1 MSCIKQG
8 EQMEYIKKKEM
19 PTILRKK
26 NKIRQRTGFCEQN
39 AMNPIKYLLVFTLL
53 VVYLMITQNAYAA
66 DLFTVPDTDKSKL
79 WFLDVLFPENLAQSP
94 LASTMTILNS
104 AVLLV
109 GGILAAYTLIAGTMS
124 TAHDGEMLGKKWSSM
139 WLPVRTALGT
149 AMILPA
155 AGGFCAAQ
163 VMVLW
168 LINQGVGLA
177 DTVWNTYA
185 ANPSDGAVI
194 TTSASYQEL
203 DRIAKTAFINNVCM
217 LKAGQLWKKSHES
230 ALFPGVMPVFEM
242 TPEKGKY
249 LYRYNY
255 GANNAGN
262 EMNKNLL
269 VSKSACG
276 SITLTDPEAK
286 AAYDE
291 QAKVQAQ
298 AAISSGGMYMGYIP
312 EDIKTNISGVV
323 EAHNSAF
330 IALNN
335 SMMMLAE
342 KYVADNNIDIQADI
356 NTATAT
362 YVSVIDTA
370 VRTAFSTGNQWDDF
384 KDNVQKDGWFM
395 AGAWSMKLIRIQD
408 AINGAAHNLPVA
420 GQQSMEYG
428 DIFNSLNAVMAKV
441 SQDMAGSTTASRY
454 ANGIDAQNRTEANT
468 SGKGGQGSKT
478 DDAGKIVS
486 SLKKEA
492 DKSISGAMAGFLSS
506 SVINGRKQGKIV
518 AFSTDTTAANLQ
530 AINPLLAVKGLGDTL
545 SATGWTLLG
554 SSAVVGAGLGMW
566 TSFTSDWLSGAFGAM
581 GIVMPLVI
589 PLWIAGDTLAVV
601 IPMLPYVMWF
611 GVCVGWMILCLEAM
625 IAAPL
630 WVITH
635 LHPDG
640 DGVVGRGG
648 AGYGLVLSLTMRP
661 ALMVTGLI
669 AAYTMLPILGGV
681 VNETF
686 SGAFG
691 MMSANAGIGIIES
704 LALIAVYI
712 ALMFTVV
719 KKSLSL
725 IHVIPDEI
733 MKWLG
738 VHSGQNMAG
747 YAQSASKGV
756 EGAMFAKTVLDQVSH
771 ASNALGNQIRNGQ
784 LNKDREQQRE
794 LQQQQ
799 QIQQGKAQASRRAND
814 TGSTFR
820 THMSNAGPLDQ
831 QDEYQSLESANS
843 AYNAAEAADAVGDS
857 VGAAGYMDVAQ
868 KAANR
873 AVSFG
878 EHNRPLLPL
887 SLQSK
892 ASPIESFKAPGN
904 KGGGDDKDSST
915 SGSSIE

>member
-1 MSCIKQG
+1 MKIKM
-8 EQMEYIKKKEM
+8 EQCSLDIM
-19 PTILRKK
+19 
-26 NKIRQRTGFCEQN
+26 RTGYIAAAILFMC
-39 AMNPIKYLLVFTLL
+39 LL
-53 VVYLMITQNAYAA
+53 ITQNAYAA

-104 AVLLV
+104 AILLV

-242 TPEKGKY
+242 TSEKGKY

-286 AAYDE
+286 ASYDE
-291 QAKVQAQ
+291 QVQAHAQ
-298 AAISSGGMYMGYIP
+298 ATIASGGMYMSYMQQ
-312 EDIKTNISGVV
+312 EIKTNISAVV
-323 EAHNSAF
+323 EAHNTAF

-335 SMMMLAE
+335 NMMTLAE
-342 KYVADNNIDIQADI
+342 KYVADNNIDIQSDI
-356 NTATAT
+356 NSATAT

-428 DIFNSLNAVMAKV
+428 EIFNSLNAVMAKV
-441 SQDMAGSTTASRY
+441 SHDMARSTTASRY

-468 SGKGGQGSKT
+468 AGKGGQGSKT
-478 DDAGKIVS
+478 DDASKIIT
-486 SLKKEA
+486 SLKSEA

-506 SVINGRKQGKIV
+506 SVINGRKQGKLV

-545 SATGWTLLG
+545 STAGWSLLG
-554 SSAVVGAGLGMW
+554 GSAVVGAGLGIW
-566 TSFTSDWLSGAFGAM
+566 TSFTANWLSGAFGAI
-581 GIVMPLVI
+581 GVVMPLVI
-589 PLWIAGDTLAVV
+589 PLWVAGATLAVV

-625 IAAPL
+625 VAAPL

-681 VNETF
+681 INETF

-691 MMSANAGIGIIES
+691 MMSANAGISIIES

-738 VHSGQNMAG
+738 VHSGQSMSG

-756 EGAMFAKTVLDQVSH
+756 ESAVLAKTVLDQLSH
-771 ASNALGNQIRNGQ
+771 SSNALGNQIRNGQ
-784 LNKDREQQRE
+784 MNKDREQQRE

-799 QIQQGKAQASRRAND
+799 QVQQGKAQASSRASD
-814 TGSTFR
+814 TGSAFR

-843 AYNAAEAADAVGDS
+843 AYSAAEAADAVGDTA
-857 VGAAGYMDVAQ
+857 GAAGYMDVAQ

-878 EHNRPLLPL
+878 EHNRPLLPVN
-887 SLQSK
+887 LQGK
-892 ASPIESFKAPGN
+892 ASPIESFKTPG
-904 KGGGDDKDSST
+904 KGDRGGSSGGDSSPKE
-915 SGSSIE
+915 GNEGM

>member
-1 MSCIKQG
+1 
-8 EQMEYIKKKEM
+8 M

>member
-1 MSCIKQG
+1 MVRCIKKG
-8 EQMEYIKKKEM
+8 EKMKIKMEQCSLNIM
-19 PTILRKK
+19 
-26 NKIRQRTGFCEQN
+26 RTGYIAAAILFMC
-39 AMNPIKYLLVFTLL
+39 LL
-53 VVYLMITQNAYAA
+53 ITQNAYAA

-104 AVLLV
+104 AILLV

-242 TPEKGKY
+242 TSEKGKY

-276 SITLTDPEAK
+276 SITLIDPEAK
-286 AAYDE
+286 ASYDE
-291 QAKVQAQ
+291 QVQAHAQ
-298 AAISSGGMYMGYIP
+298 ATIASGGMYMSYMP
-312 EDIKTNISGVV
+312 QEIKTNISAVV
-323 EAHNSAF
+323 EAHNTAF

-335 SMMMLAE
+335 NMMTLAE
-342 KYVADNNIDIQADI
+342 KYVADNNIDIQSDI
-356 NTATAT
+356 NSATAT

-441 SQDMAGSTTASRY
+441 SHDMARSTTASRY

-468 SGKGGQGSKT
+468 AGKGGQGSKT
-478 DDAGKIVS
+478 DDASKIIT
-486 SLKKEA
+486 SLKSEA

-506 SVINGRKQGKIV
+506 SVINGRKQGKLV

-545 SATGWTLLG
+545 STAGWSLLG
-554 SSAVVGAGLGMW
+554 GSAVVGAGLGIW
-566 TSFTSDWLSGAFGAM
+566 TSFTANWLSGAFGAI
-581 GIVMPLVI
+581 GVVMPLVI
-589 PLWIAGDTLAVV
+589 PLWVAGATLAVV

-625 IAAPL
+625 VAAPL

-681 VNETF
+681 INETF

-691 MMSANAGIGIIES
+691 MMSANAGISIIES

-738 VHSGQNMAG
+738 VHSGQSMSG

-756 EGAMFAKTVLDQVSH
+756 ESAVLAKTVLDQLSH
-771 ASNALGNQIRNGQ
+771 SSNALGNQIRNGQ
-784 LNKDREQQRE
+784 MNKDREQQRE

-799 QIQQGKAQASRRAND
+799 QVQQGKAQASGRATK
-814 TGSTFR
+814 TGSAFR

-843 AYNAAEAADAVGDS
+843 AYSAAEAADAVGDTA
-857 VGAAGYMDVAQ
+857 GAAG
-868 KAANR
+868 
-873 AVSFG
+873 
-878 EHNRPLLPL
+878 
-887 SLQSK
+887 
-892 ASPIESFKAPGN
+892 
-904 KGGGDDKDSST
+904 
-915 SGSSIE
+915 

>member
-1 MSCIKQG
+1 M
-8 EQMEYIKKKEM
+8 EQCSLNIM
-19 PTILRKK
+19 
-26 NKIRQRTGFCEQN
+26 RTGYIAVAILFMC
-39 AMNPIKYLLVFTLL
+39 LL
-53 VVYLMITQNAYAA
+53 ITQNAYAA

-242 TPEKGKY
+242 TSEKGKY

-255 GANNAGN
+255 GANNVGN

-286 AAYDE
+286 ASYDE
-291 QAKVQAQ
+291 QVQAHAQ
-298 AAISSGGMYMGYIP
+298 ATIASGGMYMSYMP
-312 EDIKTNISGVV
+312 QEIKTNISAVV
-323 EAHNSAF
+323 EAHNTAF

-335 SMMMLAE
+335 NMMTLAE
-342 KYVADNNIDIQADI
+342 KYVADNNIDIQSDI
-356 NTATAT
+356 NSATAT

-441 SQDMAGSTTASRY
+441 SHDMARSTTASRY

-468 SGKGGQGSKT
+468 AGKGGQGSKT
-478 DDAGKIVS
+478 DDASKIIT
-486 SLKKEA
+486 SLKSEA

-506 SVINGRKQGKIV
+506 SVINGRKQGKLV

-545 SATGWTLLG
+545 STAGWSLLG
-554 SSAVVGAGLGMW
+554 GSAVVGAGLGIW
-566 TSFTSDWLSGAFGAM
+566 TSFTANWLSGAFGAI
-581 GIVMPLVI
+581 GVVMPLVI
-589 PLWIAGDTLAVV
+589 PLWVAGATLAVV

-625 IAAPL
+625 VAAPL

-681 VNETF
+681 INETF

-691 MMSANAGIGIIES
+691 MMSANAGISIIES

-738 VHSGQNMAG
+738 VHSGQSMSG

-756 EGAMFAKTVLDQVSH
+756 ESAVLAKTVLDQLSH
-771 ASNALGNQIRNGQ
+771 SSNALGNQIRNGQ
-784 LNKDREQQRE
+784 MNKDREQQRE

-799 QIQQGKAQASRRAND
+799 QVQQGKAQASSRSSD
-814 TGSTFR
+814 TGSAFR

-843 AYNAAEAADAVGDS
+843 AYSAAEAADAVGDTA
-857 VGAAGYMDVAQ
+857 GAAGYMDVAQ
-868 KAANR
+868 KAAKEGANKQVISSQ
-873 AVSFG
+873 AD
-878 EHNRPLLPL
+878 
-887 SLQSK
+887 SLIKISRIWADFFPANTSNQ
-892 ASPIESFKAPGN
+892 PI
-904 KGGGDDKDSST
+904 
-915 SGSSIE
+915 

>member
-1 MSCIKQG
+1 MKIKM
-8 EQMEYIKKKEM
+8 EQCSLN
-19 PTILRKK
+19 ILR
-26 NKIRQRTGFCEQN
+26 TGYIAAAILFMC
-39 AMNPIKYLLVFTLL
+39 LL
-53 VVYLMITQNAYAA
+53 ITQNAYAA

-242 TPEKGKY
+242 TSEKGKY

-286 AAYDE
+286 ASYDE
-291 QAKVQAQ
+291 QSQAQAQ
-298 AAISSGGMYMGYIP
+298 AAIASGGMYMSYMP
-312 EDIKTNISGVV
+312 QEIKTNISAVV
-323 EAHNSAF
+323 EAHNAAF

-335 SMMMLAE
+335 NMMILAE
-342 KYVADNNIDIQADI
+342 KYVADNNIDIQSDI
-356 NTATAT
+356 NSATAT

-441 SQDMAGSTTASRY
+441 SHDMARSTTASRY

-468 SGKGGQGSKT
+468 AGKGGQGSKT
-478 DDAGKIVS
+478 DDASKIIT
-486 SLKKEA
+486 SLKSEA

-506 SVINGRKQGKIV
+506 SVINGRKQGKLV

-545 SATGWTLLG
+545 STAGWSLLG
-554 SSAVVGAGLGMW
+554 GL
-566 TSFTSDWLSGAFGAM
+566 LL
-581 GIVMPLVI
+581 LVQV
-589 PLWIAGDTLAVV
+589 L
-601 IPMLPYVMWF
+601 
-611 GVCVGWMILCLEAM
+611 
-625 IAAPL
+625 
-630 WVITH
+630 
-635 LHPDG
+635 
-640 DGVVGRGG
+640 
-648 AGYGLVLSLTMRP
+648 GYGRRLLQTGCRVLLVQ
-661 ALMVTGLI
+661 
-669 AAYTMLPILGGV
+669 
-681 VNETF
+681 
-686 SGAFG
+686 
-691 MMSANAGIGIIES
+691 
-704 LALIAVYI
+704 LA
-712 ALMFTVV
+712 
-719 KKSLSL
+719 
-725 IHVIPDEI
+725 
-733 MKWLG
+733 WLC
-738 VHSGQNMAG
+738 HW
-747 YAQSASKGV
+747 
-756 EGAMFAKTVLDQVSH
+756 
-771 ASNALGNQIRNGQ
+771 
-784 LNKDREQQRE
+784 
-794 LQQQQ
+794 
-799 QIQQGKAQASRRAND
+799 
-814 TGSTFR
+814 
-820 THMSNAGPLDQ
+820 
-831 QDEYQSLESANS
+831 
-843 AYNAAEAADAVGDS
+843 
-857 VGAAGYMDVAQ
+857 
-868 KAANR
+868 
-873 AVSFG
+873 
-878 EHNRPLLPL
+878 
-887 SLQSK
+887 
-892 ASPIESFKAPGN
+892 
-904 KGGGDDKDSST
+904 
-915 SGSSIE
+915 

>member
-1 MSCIKQG
+1 
-8 EQMEYIKKKEM
+8 M
-19 PTILRKK
+19 PTILRKN

-39 AMNPIKYLLVFTLL
+39 TINPIKYLTIFTLL
-53 VVYLMITQNAYAA
+53 FFCLLITQNAYAA

-217 LKAGQLWKKSHES
+217 LKAGELWKKSHES

-242 TPEKGKY
+242 TSEKGKY

-255 GANNAGN
+255 GANNSGN

-291 QAKVQAQ
+291 QAKAQAQ
-298 AAISSGGMYMGYIP
+298 AAIASGGMYMSYMP
-312 EDIKTNISGVV
+312 QEIKTNISAVV
-323 EAHNSAF
+323 EAHNTAF

-335 SMMMLAE
+335 NMMTLAE
-342 KYVADNNIDIQADI
+342 KYVADNNIDIQSDI
-356 NTATAT
+356 NSATAT

-441 SQDMAGSTTASRY
+441 SHDMARSTTASRY

-468 SGKGGQGSKT
+468 TGKGGQGSKT
-478 DDAGKIVS
+478 DDASKIIT
-486 SLKKEA
+486 SLKSEA

-506 SVINGRKQGKIV
+506 SVINGRKQGKLV

-545 SATGWTLLG
+545 STAGWSLLG
-554 SSAVVGAGLGMW
+554 GSAVVGAGLGIW
-566 TSFTSDWLSGAFGAM
+566 TSFTANWLSGAFGAI
-581 GIVMPLVI
+581 GVVMPLVI
-589 PLWIAGDTLAVV
+589 PLWVAGATLAVV

-691 MMSANAGIGIIES
+691 MMSANAGISIIES

-725 IHVIPDEI
+725 IHIIPDEI

-738 VHSGQNMAG
+738 VHSGQSMAG

-756 EGAMFAKTVLDQVSH
+756 ESAVLAKTVLDQLSH
-771 ASNALGNQIRNGQ
+771 SSNALGNQIRNGQ
-784 LNKDREQQRE
+784 MNKDREKQRE

-799 QIQQGKAQASRRAND
+799 QVQQGKAQASNRAND

-843 AYNAAEAADAVGDS
+843 AYNAAEAADAVGDA

-887 SLQSK
+887 NLQSK
-892 ASPIESFKAPGN
+892 ASPIESFKVPG
-904 KGGGDDKDSST
+904 KSDGGGSSPRT
-915 SGSSIE
+915 ESSDE

>member
-1 MSCIKQG
+1 MMIN
-8 EQMEYIKKKEM
+8 IKKKEVS
-19 PTILRKK
+19 I
-26 NKIRQRTGFCEQN
+26 
-39 AMNPIKYLLVFTLL
+39 LLVILACLL
-53 VVYLMITQNAYAA
+53 LTQSAYAA
-66 DLFTVPDTDKSKL
+66 DLFTVPETDKSKL
-79 WFLDVLFPENLAQSP
+79 WFLDILFPDNLAESP

-168 LINQGVGLA
+168 MINQGVGLA

-185 ANPSDGAVI
+185 SNPSDGAVI

-217 LKAGQLWKKSHES
+217 LKAGELWKKS
-230 ALFPGVMPVFEM
+230 AAADPFPHVTPAFEM
-242 TPEKGKY
+242 TPEKGAY
-249 LYRYNY
+249 LYTYSY
-255 GANNAGN
+255 GASNAGN
-262 EMNKNLL
+262 DMNKNLL
-269 VSKSACG
+269 VSKAACG
-276 SITLTDPEAK
+276 SITLTDPKAK
-286 AAYDE
+286 ASYDE
-291 QAKVQAQ
+291 QAKAQ
-298 AAISSGGMYMGYIP
+298 ATIAAGGMYMAYMP
-312 EDIKTNISGVV
+312 QDIKTNISDVI
-323 EAHNSAF
+323 EAHNAAF
-330 IALNN
+330 IGLDN
-335 SMMMLAE
+335 SMKTLAE
-342 KYVADNNIDIQADI
+342 QYVADNNIDIQTGI
-356 NTATAT
+356 NSATAS
-362 YVSVIDTA
+362 YVSIIDTA
-370 VRTAFSTGNQWDDF
+370 VQTVFSTGDQWDDF
-384 KDNVQKDGWFM
+384 KENVQKDGWFM
-395 AGAWSMKLIRIQD
+395 AGAWSMKLIRVQD

-420 GQQSMEYG
+420 GQATMEYG
-428 DIFNSLNAVMAKV
+428 DIFDNSLNAIMAKV
-441 SQDMAGSTTASRY
+441 AQDMAKSTTASRY

-468 SGKGGQGSKT
+468 SGKSGVGPKT

-486 SLKKEA
+486 SLQSEA
-492 DKSISGAMAGFLSS
+492 NKSISGAMAGFLSS

-518 AFSTDTTAANLQ
+518 SFSTDTTAANLQ
-530 AINPLLAVKGLGDTL
+530 AINPLLAVKGLGDTI
-545 SATGWTLLG
+545 SAAGWTLLG
-554 SSAVVGAGLGMW
+554 SSAVVGAGLGAW
-566 TSFTSDWLSGAFGAM
+566 TSATASWVSGAFGAM

-625 IAAPL
+625 VAAPL

-661 ALMVTGLI
+661 ALMITGLI
-669 AAYTMLPILGGV
+669 AAYTMLPILGGI

-712 ALMFTVV
+712 AMMFTVV

-725 IHVIPDEI
+725 IHIIPDEI

-738 VHSGQNMAG
+738 VHGGQSMSG

-756 EGAMFAKTVLDQVSH
+756 EGAMFTKTVLDQVSH
-771 ASNALGNQIRNGQ
+771 TSNAMGNQIRNAQ
-784 LNKDREQQRE
+784 INKDREQQRE

-799 QIQQGKAQASRRAND
+799 QAQQGKALAANKAND
-814 TGSTFR
+814 TGSAFR

-843 AYNAAEAADAVGDS
+843 AYHAAEAADAIGDTA
-857 VGAAGYMDVAQ
+857 GAAGYMNVAQ

-878 EHNRPLLPL
+878 EHNRPLLPV
-887 SLQSK
+887 SLQAQ
-892 ASPIESFKAPGN
+892 ASPIESFKAPE
-904 KGGGDDKDSST
+904 KGSG
-915 SGSSIE
+915 SGSSGGSSSSKEGNDGM

>member
-1 MSCIKQG
+1 MRCIKKG
-8 EQMEYIKKKEM
+8 EKMKIKMEQCSLNIM
-19 PTILRKK
+19 
-26 NKIRQRTGFCEQN
+26 RTGYIAVAILFMC
-39 AMNPIKYLLVFTLL
+39 LL
-53 VVYLMITQNAYAA
+53 ITQNAYAA

-242 TPEKGKY
+242 TSEKGKY

-255 GANNAGN
+255 GANNVGN

-286 AAYDE
+286 ASYDE
-291 QAKVQAQ
+291 QVQAHAQ
-298 AAISSGGMYMGYIP
+298 ATIASGGMYMSYMP
-312 EDIKTNISGVV
+312 QEIKTNISAVV
-323 EAHNSAF
+323 EAHNTAF

-335 SMMMLAE
+335 NMMTLAE
-342 KYVADNNIDIQADI
+342 KYVADNNIDIQSDI
-356 NTATAT
+356 NSATAT

-441 SQDMAGSTTASRY
+441 SHDMARSTTASRY

-468 SGKGGQGSKT
+468 AGKGGQGSKT
-478 DDAGKIVS
+478 DDASKIIT
-486 SLKKEA
+486 SLKSEA

-506 SVINGRKQGKIV
+506 SVINGRKQGKLV

-545 SATGWTLLG
+545 STAGWSLLG
-554 SSAVVGAGLGMW
+554 GSAVVGAGLGIW
-566 TSFTSDWLSGAFGAM
+566 TSFTANWLSGAFGAI
-581 GIVMPLVI
+581 GVVMPLVI
-589 PLWIAGDTLAVV
+589 PLWVAGATLAVV
-601 IPMLPYVMWF
+601 IPMLPYVMW
-611 GVCVGWMILCLEAM
+611 
-625 IAAPL
+625 
-630 WVITH
+630 
-635 LHPDG
+635 
-640 DGVVGRGG
+640 
-648 AGYGLVLSLTMRP
+648 
-661 ALMVTGLI
+661 
-669 AAYTMLPILGGV
+669 
-681 VNETF
+681 
-686 SGAFG
+686 
-691 MMSANAGIGIIES
+691 
-704 LALIAVYI
+704 
-712 ALMFTVV
+712 
-719 KKSLSL
+719 
-725 IHVIPDEI
+725 
-733 MKWLG
+733 LG
-738 VHSGQNMAG
+738 VHSGQSMSG

-756 EGAMFAKTVLDQVSH
+756 ESAVLAKTVLDQLSH
-771 ASNALGNQIRNGQ
+771 SSNALGNQIRNGQ
-784 LNKDREQQRE
+784 MNKDREQQRE

-799 QIQQGKAQASRRAND
+799 QVQQGKAQASSRSSD
-814 TGSTFR
+814 TGSAFR

-843 AYNAAEAADAVGDS
+843 AYSAAEAADAVGDTA
-857 VGAAGYMDVAQ
+857 GAAGYMDVAQ

-887 SLQSK
+887 NLQSK
-892 ASPIESFKAPGN
+892 ASPIESFKTPG
-904 KGGGDDKDSST
+904 KGDGGGSSG
-915 SGSSIE
+915 GSEEPSQ

>member
-1 MSCIKQG
+1 MSCMKKG
-8 EQMEYIKKKEM
+8 EKMEYIKKNEI
-19 PTILRKK
+19 PTILRKN
-26 NKIRQRTGFCEQN
+26 NKRQQRTGFCEQN

-298 AAISSGGMYMGYIP
+298 AAISSGGMYMGYMP

-441 SQDMAGSTTASRY
+441 SSRH
-454 ANGIDAQNRTEANT
+454 GEIDD
-468 SGKGGQGSKT
+468 SI
-478 DDAGKIVS
+478 KI
-486 SLKKEA
+486 
-492 DKSISGAMAGFLSS
+492 
-506 SVINGRKQGKIV
+506 
-518 AFSTDTTAANLQ
+518 
-530 AINPLLAVKGLGDTL
+530 
-545 SATGWTLLG
+545 
-554 SSAVVGAGLGMW
+554 
-566 TSFTSDWLSGAFGAM
+566 
-581 GIVMPLVI
+581 
-589 PLWIAGDTLAVV
+589 
-601 IPMLPYVMWF
+601 
-611 GVCVGWMILCLEAM
+611 
-625 IAAPL
+625 
-630 WVITH
+630 
-635 LHPDG
+635 
-640 DGVVGRGG
+640 
-648 AGYGLVLSLTMRP
+648 
-661 ALMVTGLI
+661 
-669 AAYTMLPILGGV
+669 
-681 VNETF
+681 
-686 SGAFG
+686 
-691 MMSANAGIGIIES
+691 
-704 LALIAVYI
+704 
-712 ALMFTVV
+712 
-719 KKSLSL
+719 
-725 IHVIPDEI
+725 
-733 MKWLG
+733 
-738 VHSGQNMAG
+738 
-747 YAQSASKGV
+747 
-756 EGAMFAKTVLDQVSH
+756 
-771 ASNALGNQIRNGQ
+771 
-784 LNKDREQQRE
+784 REW
-794 LQQQQ
+794 
-799 QIQQGKAQASRRAND
+799 
-814 TGSTFR
+814 
-820 THMSNAGPLDQ
+820 
-831 QDEYQSLESANS
+831 Y
-843 AYNAAEAADAVGDS
+843 
-857 VGAAGYMDVAQ
+857 
-868 KAANR
+868 
-873 AVSFG
+873 
-878 EHNRPLLPL
+878 
-887 SLQSK
+887 
-892 ASPIESFKAPGN
+892 
-904 KGGGDDKDSST
+904 
-915 SGSSIE
+915 

>member
-1 MSCIKQG
+1 MRCIKKG
-8 EQMEYIKKKEM
+8 EKMKIKMEQCSLNIM
-19 PTILRKK
+19 
-26 NKIRQRTGFCEQN
+26 RTGYIAAAILFMC
-39 AMNPIKYLLVFTLL
+39 LL
-53 VVYLMITQNAYAA
+53 ITQNAYAA

-104 AVLLV
+104 AILLV

-242 TPEKGKY
+242 TSEKGKY

-276 SITLTDPEAK
+276 SITLIDPEAK
-286 AAYDE
+286 ASYDE
-291 QAKVQAQ
+291 QVQAHAQ
-298 AAISSGGMYMGYIP
+298 ATIASGGMYMSYMP
-312 EDIKTNISGVV
+312 QEIKTNISAVV
-323 EAHNSAF
+323 EAHNTAF

-335 SMMMLAE
+335 NMMTLAE
-342 KYVADNNIDIQADI
+342 KYVADNNIDIQSDI
-356 NTATAT
+356 NSATAT

-441 SQDMAGSTTASRY
+441 SHDMARSTTASRY

-468 SGKGGQGSKT
+468 AGKGVRG
-478 DDAGKIVS
+478 
-486 SLKKEA
+486 LKQ
-492 DKSISGAMAGFLSS
+492 MM
-506 SVINGRKQGKIV
+506 
-518 AFSTDTTAANLQ
+518 
-530 AINPLLAVKGLGDTL
+530 PVK
-545 SATGWTLLG
+545 
-554 SSAVVGAGLGMW
+554 
-566 TSFTSDWLSGAFGAM
+566 
-581 GIVMPLVI
+581 
-589 PLWIAGDTLAVV
+589 
-601 IPMLPYVMWF
+601 
-611 GVCVGWMILCLEAM
+611 
-625 IAAPL
+625 
-630 WVITH
+630 
-635 LHPDG
+635 
-640 DGVVGRGG
+640 
-648 AGYGLVLSLTMRP
+648 
-661 ALMVTGLI
+661 
-669 AAYTMLPILGGV
+669 
-681 VNETF
+681 
-686 SGAFG
+686 
-691 MMSANAGIGIIES
+691 
-704 LALIAVYI
+704 
-712 ALMFTVV
+712 
-719 KKSLSL
+719 
-725 IHVIPDEI
+725 
-733 MKWLG
+733 
-738 VHSGQNMAG
+738 
-747 YAQSASKGV
+747 
-756 EGAMFAKTVLDQVSH
+756 
-771 ASNALGNQIRNGQ
+771 
-784 LNKDREQQRE
+784 
-794 LQQQQ
+794 
-799 QIQQGKAQASRRAND
+799 
-814 TGSTFR
+814 
-820 THMSNAGPLDQ
+820 
-831 QDEYQSLESANS
+831 
-843 AYNAAEAADAVGDS
+843 
-857 VGAAGYMDVAQ
+857 
-868 KAANR
+868 
-873 AVSFG
+873 
-878 EHNRPLLPL
+878 
-887 SLQSK
+887 
-892 ASPIESFKAPGN
+892 
-904 KGGGDDKDSST
+904 
-915 SGSSIE
+915 